1 MAELQQWP
9 EVEVLRNPLEPN
21 ADALA
26 PVEIRFQVKPEA
38 ADKWGDD
45 LAADCTVAGHSAPS
59 PGAVLSF
66 REWEKDASP
75 TLYCYALARN
85 LQEGTEVTLAVR
97 PGAKKG
103 GADQTRTL
111 WEKAFRVRLEGD
123 KVRLE

>member
-1 MAELQQWP
+1 MAKLHKWP
-9 EVEVLRNPLEPN
+9 EVEVLRNPLEPE
-21 ADALA
+21 ADAIA

-38 ADKWGDD
+38 GEGWSDD
-45 LAADCTVAGHSAPS
+45 LAADCTVAGHSAPT

-85 LQEGTEVTLAVR
+85 LQEGTQVTLRVR
-97 PGAKKG
+97 PGEKTGRAEQ
-103 GADQTRTL
+103 ATSL
-111 WEKAFRVRLEGD
+111 WEKDFRVRLEGD